1 MANINLLDVR
11 RKQTLKKQARI
22 AKINYS
28 AMALLMVSLLVMTIS
43 YGVYYW
49 LNAEY
54 SRVAAATEV
63 KRKQYSAQ
71 KDLLLDIYTA
81 STTLDEVSGLLD
93 RKDRFEDKFKL
104 YLDIYGKGIQVKQ
117 AIFSLLDQNEMAVAG
132 EVPDLARYTVL
143 FDYLDDLGK
152 NKGFRKAMIDSLS
165 KLDDG
170 RYRFNYVFD
179 VGVASSSSTP
189 KGG

>member
-1 MANINLLDVR
+1 
-11 RKQTLKKQARI
+11 
-22 AKINYS
+22 
-28 AMALLMVSLLVMTIS
+28 
-43 YGVYYW
+43 
-49 LNAEY
+49 
-54 SRVAAATEV
+54 
-63 KRKQYSAQ
+63 
-71 KDLLLDIYTA
+71 
-81 STTLDEVSGLLD
+81 
-93 RKDRFEDKFKL
+93 
-104 YLDIYGKGIQVKQ
+104 
-117 AIFSLLDQNEMAVAG
+117 
-132 EVPDLARYTVL
+132 VPDLARYTVL